1 LPFSVGSGKRG
12 EERDDVKR
20 LIGLIG
26 ITLLLLM
33 AVGFYLVHG
42 LTRYAHTPFRV
53 SAGSVVLSVPA
64 GQGFGRTTDELIR
77 AGVIDKPHRFR
88 WFARLYGYDRNV
100 KAGEYRLSAAMTPA
114 QVLQTLVQGK
124 VLLHR
129 LTVPEGSTCHQIAA
143 LVASAGL
150 SSATAFERLTR
161 DAAFVHRLGLPGKT
175 FEGYLFPDTYLF
187 PKSATARDI
196 IETMVRRF
204 QSVMTPQWR
213 ARAAALKMSIEQVTT
228 LASMIEKETGVPEER
243 ALVSSVFHNRL
254 KRGMRLA
261 SDPTVIYGLSHFDG
275 NLTRLQLETRTPY
288 NTYLIKG
295 LPPGPIANPGRA
307 ALEAALYPK
316 KTDYLFFVAKGD
328 GTHQFSTNAA
338 AHNLAVRKYQLHR

>member
-1 LPFSVGSGKRG
+1 
-12 EERDDVKR
+12 VKS
-20 LIGLIG
+20 LIVLIG
-26 ITLLLLM
+26 IALVLLVAM
-33 AVGFYLVHG
+33 GFYVVHG
-42 LTRYAHTPFRV
+42 LTRYAHTPFRA
-53 SAGSVVLSVPA
+53 SAGFVVLSVPA
-64 GQGFGRTTDELIR
+64 GQGFGSTTEELIR
-77 AGVIDKPHRFR
+77 AGVIHKPHWFR
-88 WFARLYGYDRNV
+88 WFARLYGYDRAI

-114 QVLQTLVQGK
+114 EVLQELVSGK

-143 LVASAGL
+143 LVAAVGFSNA
-150 SSATAFERLTR
+150 ARFEKLTR
-161 DAAFVHRLGLPGKT
+161 DPGFVHQLGLPGES
-175 FEGYLFPDTYLF
+175 FEGYLFPDTYFF
-187 PKSATARDI
+187 PKGATARDI

-228 LASMIEKETGVPEER
+228 LASMIEKETGVPSER

-261 SDPTVIYGLSHFDG
+261 SDPTVIYGLPHFDG
-275 NLTRLQLETRTPY
+275 NLTRAQLETHTPY

-307 ALEAALYPK
+307 AIEAALYPK

-328 GTHQFSTNAA
+328 GTHQFSTNVT